1 MTLYVIFEHA
11 VEKDVMTKIM
21 DVFPIKAVPIFFTIT
36 FYLSFGK
43 LSRNSASIIDWFSYK
58 RIVSVFQYIALP
70 FFVIMIAQMFFS
82 YAFID
87 KSLPFKILLRGGH
100 GPGSYYLWEY
110 LLLWIFIPFIWHL
123 LNTKIKY
130 KGILYYTA
138 LIILLN
144 VMMSYLQPNHR
155 LYSILPIRHLFL
167 AVIAYVFLFKENFNK
182 YILIGVSFASVI
194 FLYVFRTY
202 DLQPFVY
209 SGKWGGQVYPAY
221 FAYLVVFY
229 LLKKLWVVL
238 KTTKV
243 MKVFYWCGA
252 NSWHIFLVQ
261 MFILGFVKPS
271 DFVFLG
277 NIFVD
282 RLLFVIFMLVLCPLL
297 VYGYNIFKMLIK
309 Y

>member
-1 MTLYVIFEHA
+1 MFLERMIY
-11 VEKDVMTKIM
+11 
-21 DVFPIKAVPIFFTIT
+21 
-36 FYLSFGK
+36 
-43 LSRNSASIIDWFSYK
+43 SRSC
-58 RIVSVFQYIALP
+58 IV
-70 FFVIMIAQMFFS
+70 
-82 YAFID
+82 
-87 KSLPFKILLRGGH
+87 GNG
-100 GPGSYYLWEY
+100 
-110 LLLWIFIPFIWHL
+110 
-123 LNTKIKY
+123 
-130 KGILYYTA
+130 
-138 LIILLN
+138 
-144 VMMSYLQPNHR
+144 
-155 LYSILPIRHLFL
+155 
-167 AVIAYVFLFKENFNK
+167 
-182 YILIGVSFASVI
+182 
-194 FLYVFRTY
+194 
-202 DLQPFVY
+202 
-209 SGKWGGQVYPAY
+209 GGQVYPAY